1 MGMAMKEKLD
11 FQIKIKTAYFKDNV
25 VDEIVNVKSSA
36 SIFRIYENDM
46 IYISYVANSEDDDY
60 GYYIAEKNGAKPYSH
75 TTTLN
80 IQKNVIFEQDTIT
93 DRKLVDLLEVIG
105 KSLYAISSSFIIK
118 YEGLSERYTLS
129 NINKL
134 HMNSECGIHK
144 FTLIYNDSNIV
155 FEYKKIDESNI
166 ISDMKRVLSL
176 EIKKP
181 IKTDIKKI
189 IIPTNIF
196 EIYDFF
202 EEILSAD
209 YVIENNLID
218 RKLFSEDFTLYTSL
232 NEDDTKSRKYG
243 LLPFFDWEGSNAPY
257 YRTSLIENGVIVRA
271 YTNKD
276 MSQKYD
282 IENTSCAYAI
292 NSDYPSCNL
301 LGAYIEPSNKNL
313 DELAVDRAILVENAD
328 IHLEN
333 EEIIIETKNAY
344 LYEKSN
350 LTEKVQNF
358 KLKINPYRLFGEK
371 FLGVSKDFLFNSD
384 TKRAIVFEI
393 SDIEYM

>member
-1 MGMAMKEKLD
+1 MAMKEKLD
-11 FQIKIKTAYFKDNV
+11 FQRKIKTAYFKDNV
-25 VDEIVNVKSSA
+25 VDEIVNVKSSS

-46 IYISYVANSEDDDY
+46 IYISYVPNSEDDDY

-282 IENTSCAYAI
+282 IENTACAYAI

-313 DELAVDRAILVENAD
+313 DELAVDRAVLVENAD

-384 TKRAIVFEI
+384 TKRGIVFEI

>member
-1 MGMAMKEKLD
+1 MDMAMKEKLD
-11 FQIKIKTAYFKDNV
+11 FQRKMKTAYFKDNV

-80 IQKNVIFEQDTIT
+80 IQKNVIFEQDIIT

-333 EEIIIETKNAY
+333 EEMIIETKNAY

-384 TKRAIVFEI
+384 TKRGIVFEI

>member
-1 MGMAMKEKLD
+1 MDMAMKEKLD

-134 HMNSECGIHK
+134 HMNSECSIHK

-257 YRTSLIENGVIVRA
+257 YRTSLKENGVIVRA

-384 TKRAIVFEI
+384 TKRGIVFEI

>member
-1 MGMAMKEKLD
+1 MDMAMKEKLD

-384 TKRAIVFEI
+384 TKRGIVFEI